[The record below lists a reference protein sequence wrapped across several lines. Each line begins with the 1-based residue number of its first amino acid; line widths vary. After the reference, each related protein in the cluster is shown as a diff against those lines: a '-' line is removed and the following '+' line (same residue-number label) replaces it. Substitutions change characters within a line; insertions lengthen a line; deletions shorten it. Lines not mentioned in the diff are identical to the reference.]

1 MEEIEV
7 VNEDITLRVDV
18 TGEGPVILCVHGWP
32 ELSHSWR
39 HQLRYFSERGY
50 RIAAMDVRGYGGS
63 SAPPEVE
70 RYTLKE
76 LASDVAAVAT
86 ALSGDPVVLLGHDWG
101 APIAYHAAIRHPDVV
116 RAVAGLSVPYS
127 PPMPVSLLDIF
138 DQLYPGKFFYMLHF
152 QEPGVVE
159 AEFGADLPRAL
170 KTVYFGASG
179 DGEPRSLALDVSR
192 GEPMISNMPPPP
204 DGPLSFIEDDDLA
217 VYVAAFER
225 SGLTGAFN
233 RYRALALEPEASAD
247 IVGATLDQP
256 SCFIGGELDAVRSMV
271 PGSDAFADPGAGCTD
286 FRGSTIVEGAGHWVQ
301 QEAPDQVNAA
311 LHLFVTSL

>member
-1 MEEIEV
+1 MEEISV
-7 VNEDITLRVDV
+7 VNGDITLRVEV
-18 TGEGPVILCVHGWP
+18 VGEGPVILCVHGWP
-32 ELSHSWR
+32 ELSYSWR
-39 HQLRYFSERGY
+39 HQLRYFGEHGY

-86 ALSGDPVVLLGHDWG
+86 ALSGDPVVLFGHDWG

-116 RAVAGLSVPYS
+116 RAVGGLSVPYS

-159 AEFGADLPRAL
+159 AEFGADLPRSL
-170 KTVYFGASG
+170 KTVYHAISGEGDPGALAG
-179 DGEPRSLALDVSR
+179 DTPRGA
-192 GEPMISNMPPPP
+192 PMIANMPAPP
-204 DGPLSFIEDDDLA
+204 DRPLSFLGDHDLA

-225 SGLTGAFN
+225 SGLTGGFN
-233 RYRALALEPEASAD
+233 RYRALALEPAASAD

-256 SCFIGGELDAVRSMV
+256 SCFIGGELDAVRAMV

-286 FRGSTIVEGAGHWVQ
+286 FRGSTIVEGVGHWVQ
-301 QEAPDQVNAA
+301 QEAPDRVNAA
-311 LHLFVTSL
+311 LHMFVTNL